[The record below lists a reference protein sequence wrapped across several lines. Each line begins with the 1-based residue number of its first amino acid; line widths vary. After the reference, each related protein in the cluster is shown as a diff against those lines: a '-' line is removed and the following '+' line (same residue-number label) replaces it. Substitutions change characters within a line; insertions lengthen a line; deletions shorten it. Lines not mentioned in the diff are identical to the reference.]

1 VKVAW
6 TVTSDAR
13 DKTYVEDVSYG
24 LSFINSLRPVTFV
37 WDERANYE
45 DGTPDGSKKGA
56 KRQIGFLSQE
66 VIQAEL
72 DAGTPQDNLLVADNE
87 EDDRLKI
94 TETKFIPA
102 LVKAIQELKAELDT
116 AKAEIAALKGQA

>member
-13 DKTYVEDVSYG
+13 DKTDVEDVSYG

-102 LVKAIQELKAELDT
+102 LVKAIQELKAEFD
-116 AKAEIAALKGQA
+116 AYKATHP